1 MLCDIRKHTHSYA
14 TCQQDGKI
22 NAGKDTKENR
32 QGRQGG
38 VRRHDV
44 RPLRYA
50 CPGSDRQSRE
60 GRQAANVNPDPNGHG
75 GLAEGEGIPEM
86 RGPARFKQSDIAR
99 ALRAAKQAGA
109 PVEVEIALDGT
120 IRLIPIEIKEPK
132 SWKPYGHRE
141 AVL

>member
-1 MLCDIRKHTHSYA
+1 
-14 TCQQDGKI
+14 
-22 NAGKDTKENR
+22 
-32 QGRQGG
+32 
-38 VRRHDV
+38 
-44 RPLRYA
+44 
-50 CPGSDRQSRE
+50 
-60 GRQAANVNPDPNGHG
+60 
-75 GLAEGEGIPEM
+75 M

-120 IRLIPIEIKEPK
+120 IRLIPIEINRPKEPK